1 MQIEVGYT
9 VRDFCD
15 GQSLASPG
23 RWPPATRQYL
33 CSDTWTSVSE
43 LVSKFSEHCR
53 TTQLLM
59 DLALGRVEKCPFPS
73 ESVRE
78 FKGEIIGLLSSR
90 GLNLNRASGDRNELP
105 IDFRFL
111 ALLLRAS
118 DTQLGNFAQGVKVG
132 PGTRMPRNPAL
143 YKPKRK
149 WRLEQQRNRQNW

>member
-1 MQIEVGYT
+1 
-9 VRDFCD
+9 
-15 GQSLASPG
+15 
-23 RWPPATRQYL
+23 
-33 CSDTWTSVSE
+33 
-43 LVSKFSEHCR
+43 
-53 TTQLLM
+53 M

-78 FKGEIIGLLSSR
+78 LKGEIIGLLSSR

-118 DTQLGNFAQGVKVG
+118 EDPDTQLRNFPQGVKVE

-143 YKPKRK
+143 YK
-149 WRLEQQRNRQNW
+149 QRRSGGWSSKGTR